1 MNVRDELE
9 LLERLANEQGLMLS
23 DELINFAERVGDTM
37 TNSHPV
43 QMQDNPG
50 ETIKRPTITV
60 AKLNTLYT
68 AGMHL
73 AHAMRQVGDAEAAN
87 DLEIWVLGMKHD
99 LEQLME
105 NHND

>member
-1 MNVRDELE
+1 M
-9 LLERLANEQGLMLS
+9 
-23 DELINFAERVGDTM
+23 M

-43 QMQDNPG
+43 ETQGNPG
-50 ETIKRPTITV
+50 EAIQRPAITV
-60 AKLNTLYT
+60 AKLNTLYA

-99 LEQLME
+99 LELMMEGIKLERAE
-105 NHND
+105 ND